1 MSDSAKASGQ
11 RSADVARADDTDL
24 HARTDTPH
32 PAPDSQSPARSF
44 DDRYAHPLLAQV
56 TNQLNVGALGAT
68 GAVRGLDKWPTEL
81 ALVRLQTNAG
91 TVFERISLDNLSPDE
106 HRARYFE
113 MKAAA
118 REREAASDRLGAAT
132 VQGPP
137 LPADAIVLRESIPYG
152 WYWTGTL
159 SRGDVLRIVNTSG
172 TCGVSAMFWNADDT
186 SERYNA
192 GDTVK
197 VQWNAL
203 LRAGRVLLSDMGR
216 VLLSLTADMSGRH
229 DTLVGGSTPAS
240 NAAKYGDRY
249 LRNTRDN
256 LLLAAGK
263 HGLTKRDIAP
273 CVTFFAPVV
282 ATDDGRLT
290 WSSGDAAAGCYVDL
304 RAEMNVLVALSNC
317 HHPLAP
323 GSSPTGAVEAIVWR
337 GPAADAADLCRTSG
351 PEAIRAYQN
360 TDALFRA

>member
-1 MSDSAKASGQ
+1 
-11 RSADVARADDTDL
+11 
-24 HARTDTPH
+24 
-32 PAPDSQSPARSF
+32 
-44 DDRYAHPLLAQV
+44 
-56 TNQLNVGALGAT
+56 
-68 GAVRGLDKWPTEL
+68 
-81 ALVRLQTNAG
+81 VRLQTNAG
-91 TVFERISLDNLSPDE
+91 TVFDRISLDNLSPDE

-118 REREAASDRLGAAT
+118 RERDAVSEHVGATT
-132 VQGPP
+132 VEGPT
-137 LPADAIVLRESIPYG
+137 LTSDAIVLRESIPYG

-159 SRGDVLRIVNTSG
+159 ARGQVLRIVNTSG
-172 TCGVSAMFWNADDT
+172 TWGVSAMVWNADDT

-216 VLLSLTADMSGRH
+216 VLLSLTADTAGRH
-229 DTLVGGSTPAS
+229 DTLAGGSTPAS
-240 NAAKYGDRY
+240 NAAKYGDRH

-263 HGLTKRDIAP
+263 HGLAKRDIAP

-282 ATDDGRLT
+282 TTADGRLT
-290 WSSGDAAAGCYVDL
+290 WSPGDDLAGSYVDL
-304 RAEMNVLVALSNC
+304 RAEMNVLVALSNA

-323 GSSPTGAVEAIVWR
+323 ESSAMGSVEAIVWR
-337 GPAADAADLCRTSG
+337 GPAADAGDLCRTSG
-351 PEAIRAYQN
+351 PEAIRAFQN

>member
-1 MSDSAKASGQ
+1 
-11 RSADVARADDTDL
+11 
-24 HARTDTPH
+24 
-32 PAPDSQSPARSF
+32 
-44 DDRYAHPLLAQV
+44 
-56 TNQLNVGALGAT
+56 
-68 GAVRGLDKWPTEL
+68 
-81 ALVRLQTNAG
+81 VRLQTNAG
-91 TVFERISLDNLSPDE
+91 IVFDRIALDNLSPDE

-118 REREAASDRLGAAT
+118 RERDAASERVGAT
-132 VQGPP
+132 TLEGPP
-137 LPADAIVLRESIPYG
+137 LATNSIVLCESIPYG
-152 WYWTGTL
+152 WYWTATIP
-159 SRGDVLRIVNTSG
+159 RGKVLRIVNTSG
-172 TCGVSAMFWNADDT
+172 TSGVSAMVWNADDT

-216 VLLSLTADMSGRH
+216 VLLSLTADTSGRH
-229 DTLVGGSTPAS
+229 DTLAGGSTPAS
-240 NAAKYGDRY
+240 NAAKYGDRH

-263 HGLTKRDIAP
+263 HGLTKRDVAP

-282 ATDDGRLT
+282 TTADGRLT
-290 WSSGDAAAGCYVDL
+290 WSSGDDLAGSYVDL

-323 GSSPTGAVEAIVWR
+323 ESSTMGAVEAIVWR
-337 GPAADAADLCRTSG
+337 GPAADAGDPCRSSG
-351 PEAIRAYQN
+351 PEAIRAFQN
-360 TDALFRA
+360 TDALFRT

>member
-1 MSDSAKASGQ
+1 M
-11 RSADVARADDTDL
+11 
-24 HARTDTPH
+24 
-32 PAPDSQSPARSF
+32 
-44 DDRYAHPLLAQV
+44 
-56 TNQLNVGALGAT
+56 
-68 GAVRGLDKWPTEL
+68 
-81 ALVRLQTNAG
+81 RLQTNAG
-91 TVFERISLDNLSPDE
+91 TVFDRISLNNLSPDE

-118 REREAASDRLGAAT
+118 RERDAASERVGATT
-132 VQGPP
+132 VEGPA
-137 LPADAIVLRESIPYG
+137 LTADAIVLRESIPYG
-152 WYWTGTL
+152 WYWTGTIP
-159 SRGDVLRIVNTSG
+159 RGHVLRIVNTSG
-172 TCGVSAMFWNADDT
+172 TAGVSAMVWNADDT

-216 VLLSLTADMSGRH
+216 VLFSLTADTAGRH
-229 DTLVGGSTPAS
+229 DTLAGGSTPAS
-240 NAAKYGDRY
+240 NAAKYGDRH

-256 LLLAAGK
+256 FLLAAAK

-282 ATDDGRLT
+282 TTAAGRLT
-290 WSSGDAAAGCYVDL
+290 WSSGDDLAGSYVDL

-323 GSSPTGAVEAIVWR
+323 ESSTMGAVEAIVWR
-337 GPAADAADLCRTSG
+337 GPAADAGDACRTSG
-351 PEAIRAYQN
+351 PEAIRVFQN
-360 TDALFRA
+360 TDALFRT